1 MTASQIML
9 TYNNSVVVGANVI
22 AAIMRTSN
30 TGSPNDSD
38 SYLDLTDLGDG
49 ADPMAV
55 LSTAL
60 RLQ

>member
-9 TYNNSVVVGANVI
+9 TYGNSVVVGANVI
-22 AAIMRTSN
+22 ASIMRTTS
-30 TGSPNDSD
+30 TGSSNDSD

-55 LSTAL
+55 LSTRL
-60 RLQ
+60 RL

>member
-1 MTASQIML
+1 ML
-9 TYNNSVVVGANVI
+9 TYGNSVVVGANVI
-22 AAIMRTSN
+22 ASIMRTTS

-55 LSTAL
+55 LSTSL
-60 RLQ
+60 RLE